1 MRGCNR
7 MRKCLFFII
16 AACIICVLI
25 VALVYTN
32 RGPVELTTFESYFTS
47 DGSFKI
53 VSATDIIDSMNLDDS
68 DAIFKAAVK
77 NEKPNYVI
85 AYYKVDSDDNSITA
99 FNKLRTAITSKCGTT
114 VDDKYSGDDSSRSY
128 SVESGTNY
136 FYLCLRENVIIYAT
150 CALED
155 KNSVRKDLRSL
166 GY

>member
-1 MRGCNR
+1 

-16 AACIICVLI
+16 SACIICVLI

-53 VSATDIIDSMNLDDS
+53 VSATDIMDSMNLDDS

>member
-1 MRGCNR
+1 

-53 VSATDIIDSMNLDDS
+53 VSATDIMYSMNLDDS

-77 NEKPNYVI
+77 NEKPNYVF

-136 FYLCLRENVIIYAT
+136 FYLCLREKVIIYAT
-150 CALED
+150 CTLED

>member
-1 MRGCNR
+1 

-25 VALVYTN
+25 VALIYTN

-53 VSATDIIDSMNLDDS
+53 VSATDIIDNMNLDDS

-77 NEKPNYVI
+77 NEKPNYVV
-85 AYYKVDSDDNSITA
+85 AYYKVDSDDSSLTA
-99 FNKLRTAITSKCGTT
+99 FNKLRAAIISKVNTSIN
-114 VDDKYSGDDSSRSY
+114 DKYSGDDSSRSY
-128 SVESGTNY
+128 SVESSTNY

-155 KNSVRKDLRSL
+155 KNFVKKDLRSL